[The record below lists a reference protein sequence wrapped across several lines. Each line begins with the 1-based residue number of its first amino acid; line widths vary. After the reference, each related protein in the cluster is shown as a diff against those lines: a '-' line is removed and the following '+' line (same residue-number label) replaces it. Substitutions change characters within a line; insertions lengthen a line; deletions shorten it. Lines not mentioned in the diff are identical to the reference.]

1 MRCRQ
6 EDRGDRVGREE
17 KEEMG
22 GETSEMEERRG
33 EERRGEGR
41 SRVERRGE

>member
-22 GETSEMEERRG
+22 GETSEVEERRG